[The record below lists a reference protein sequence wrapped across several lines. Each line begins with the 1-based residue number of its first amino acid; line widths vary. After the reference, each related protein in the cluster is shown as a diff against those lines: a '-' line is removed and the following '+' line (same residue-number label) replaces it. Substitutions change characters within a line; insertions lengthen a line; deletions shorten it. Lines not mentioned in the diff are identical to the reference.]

1 MFSPYDQR
9 YFDWKASKEAEGW
22 VTLSVAIQPI
32 AGTKGFC
39 RPRVAGPLEAMVAT
53 LGQLVIP
60 GTRYY
65 AVTSPDNME
74 DMNKVSADQKHMFS
88 SNFLLIS
95 FLHFFYYH
103 LLSPPF
109 FLPSQNSSSTLVTS
123 NITMVF

>member
-74 DMNKVSADQKHMFS
+74 DMNKVSADQTHMFS

-95 FLHFFYYH
+95 FLHFFI
-103 LLSPPF
+103 LIF
-109 FLPSQNSSSTLVTS
+109 FLPLFSSPAKTALQL
-123 NITMVF
+123 